1 MCVTRRYILREKLLM
16 ANCMNRFLTALI
28 VLFAPLAPAQAYWEY
43 GHQTVAQI
51 AQANISS
58 TARAN
63 MQRLLRAAPLLG
75 TPKCPMRNISD
86 VSVWADCIKGDRVR
100 WGYTNS
106 WHYQNVDIC
115 KPFDLKSACADGNCV
130 SAQIERNLAL
140 LSNKSL
146 PAHVRLEALA
156 FLVHFVGDI
165 HQPLHAGDRG
175 DRGGND
181 LKTIYGVMP
190 GYNLHS
196 VWDGLL
202 ADRAIS
208 AAPAIIR
215 RFAPT
220 EKAAIQ
226 QGDVRSWSEEN
237 WAISRDVAYTRAMD
251 GNPCGEKPA
260 APVVIDEADVAAGRG
275 ALRQQ
280 VERGGIRLSRLL
292 DAALG

>member
-1 MCVTRRYILREKLLM
+1 MKCL
-16 ANCMNRFLTALI
+16 LTAL
-28 VLFAPLAPAQAYWEY
+28 VLMFAPLAPAQAYWEY
-43 GHQTVAQI
+43 GHETVAQI
-51 AQANISS
+51 AQANMSPQ
-58 TARAN
+58 ARAN
-63 MQRLLRAAPLLG
+63 MQSLLRAAPMLG
-75 TPKCPMRNISD
+75 TPKCAMRNIGE

-106 WHYQNVDIC
+106 WHYQNVDVC

-130 SAQIERNLAL
+130 SAQIDRNFAL
-140 LSNKSL
+140 LANKSL

-165 HQPLHAGDRG
+165 HQPLHAGDRS

-181 LKTIYGVMP
+181 LKTTYGVMP

-208 AAPAIIR
+208 AAPVIVRTFSPA
-215 RFAPT
+215 
-220 EKAAIQ
+220 EKTAVE
-226 QGDVRSWSEEN
+226 QGNVRSWSEEN
-237 WAISRDVAYTRAMD
+237 WAVSKEIAYPRAMD
-251 GNPCGEKPA
+251 SDPCGAKPT
-260 APVVIDEADVAAGRG
+260 APVVIDEADVTAARA

-280 VERGGIRLSRLL
+280 VERGGIRLARLL
-292 DAALG
+292 DAALS

>member
-1 MCVTRRYILREKLLM
+1 MSAK
-16 ANCMNRFLTALI
+16 
-28 VLFAPLAPAQAYWEY
+28 
-43 GHQTVAQI
+43 
-51 AQANISS
+51 
-58 TARAN
+58 ARAN

-75 TPKCPMRNISD
+75 TPQCAMRDIAD
-86 VSVWADCIKGDRVR
+86 VSVWADCIKGDRLR

-130 SAQIERNLAL
+130 SVQIDRNLAL
-140 LSNKSL
+140 LSNKAL

-165 HQPLHAGDRG
+165 HQPLHAGDRA

-181 LKTIYGVMP
+181 LKTTYGVMP

-208 AAPAIIR
+208 AAPFIVRPFTA
-215 RFAPT
+215 A
-220 EKAAIQ
+220 EKAAVE
-226 QGDVRSWSEEN
+226 QGNVRLWSEEN
-237 WAISRDVAYTRAMD
+237 WAVSRDVAYPRAMD
-251 GNPCGEKPA
+251 GDPCGVKPTS
-260 APVVIDEADVAAGRG
+260 PVVIDEADVAASRA

-280 VERGGIRLSRLL
+280 VERGGIRLARLL
-292 DAALG
+292 EQALS

>member
-1 MCVTRRYILREKLLM
+1 MKRLRILL
-16 ANCMNRFLTALI
+16 AAI
-28 VLFAPLAPAQAYWEY
+28 VLCTTAPAQAYWEY
-43 GHQTVAQI
+43 GHESI
-51 AQANISS
+51 ARIAEANMSGQ
-58 TARAN
+58 ARAN
-63 MQRLLRAAPLLG
+63 MQKLLRAAPLLG
-75 TPKCPMRNISD
+75 TPKCAMRNIAD

-130 SAQIERNLAL
+130 SAQIDRKLAL
-140 LSNKSL
+140 LSDKSL

-165 HQPLHAGDRG
+165 HQPLHAGDRA

-181 LKTIYGVMP
+181 LKATYGVMP

-208 AAPAIIR
+208 AAPAIVR
-215 RFAPT
+215 PFTAA
-220 EKAAIQ
+220 EKAAVD
-226 QGDVRSWSEEN
+226 QGNARSWSEEN
-237 WAISRDVAYTRAMD
+237 WAISRDIAYRRAMD
-251 GNPCGEKPA
+251 GDPCGAKPTA
-260 APVVIDEADVAAGRG
+260 AIVIDEADVAASRA

-280 VERGGIRLSRLL
+280 VERGGIRLARLL
-292 DAALG
+292 EQALR

>member
-1 MCVTRRYILREKLLM
+1 MK
-16 ANCMNRFLTALI
+16 RFVTALAL
-28 VLFAPLAPAQAYWEY
+28 LFAPLAPANAYWEY
-43 GHQTVAQI
+43 GHETVAQI
-51 AQANISS
+51 AQANMSP
-58 TARAN
+58 TARIN
-63 MQRLLRAAPLLG
+63 MQRLLGAAPNLG
-75 TPKCPMRNISD
+75 TPKCPMQNIGQ

-130 SAQIERNLAL
+130 SAQIDRNLAL
-140 LSNKSL
+140 LSNKAL

-165 HQPLHAGDRG
+165 HQPLHAGDRA

-181 LKTIYGVMP
+181 LKARYGVMP

-208 AAPAIIR
+208 AAPAIVR
-215 RFAPT
+215 AFTPA
-220 EKAAIQ
+220 EKAAVE
-226 QGDVRSWSEEN
+226 QGNTRDWSEEN
-237 WAISRDVAYTRAMD
+237 WAVSKDIAYPRAVD
-251 GNPCGEKPA
+251 GDPCGTKPTM
-260 APVVIDEADVAAGRG
+260 PVVIDEADVTAARG

-280 VERGGIRLSRLL
+280 VERGGIRLARLL
-292 DAALG
+292 DEALG

>member
-1 MCVTRRYILREKLLM
+1 
-16 ANCMNRFLTALI
+16 MNRFLTAII

-51 AQANISS
+51 AQANMSS

-130 SAQIERNLAL
+130 SAQIDRNLAL

-165 HQPLHAGDRG
+165 HQPLHAGDHA

-181 LKTIYGVMP
+181 LKTTYGVMP

-208 AAPAIIR
+208 AAPVIVR
-215 RFAPT
+215 SFAPA

-237 WAISRDVAYTRAMD
+237 WSISRDVAYTRAMD
-251 GNPCGEKPA
+251 GDPCGGKPTG
-260 APVVIDEADVAAGRG
+260 PVVIDEADVAAARG